1 MKDKDLM
8 KGIAEVIDAD
18 ESLDPR
24 LLALS
29 RGQASEAQLQ
39 ALEEEARGDP
49 ELALRL
55 SAYRPLDQAQL
66 KSLERIA
73 ARGSSNLWQ
82 RLGLV
87 GALAAAAAG
96 VSLSLRP
103 PVLPDYALEVRAG
116 DALKRGVT
124 EHPTT
129 RELRADSELEI
140 VLRPKTAHDQPLIA
154 QAFALADSGAWH
166 QKLPVE
172 QASTGA
178 ARLTGQAGA
187 LTGSR
192 TGPVTFVLLIA
203 HAKATVPSPQSL
215 IGRRASRASMLRGD
229 GWQAAF
235 VDVVILPF
243 AAGP

>member
-1 MKDKDLM
+1 MKDKELM
-8 KGIAEVIDAD
+8 KGIAEVVDAD

-29 RGQASEAQLQ
+29 EGRASEAQLQ
-39 ALEEEARGDP
+39 ALEEEAQGDP
-49 ELALRL
+49 ELAMRL
-55 SAYRPLDQAQL
+55 SAYRPLGEAQL

-73 ARGSSNLWQ
+73 ARRLSRLWG
-82 RLGLV
+82 RLGVV

-96 VSLSLRP
+96 ITLSLRSP
-103 PVLPDYALEVRAG
+103 ALPDYALEVRAG
-116 DALKRGVT
+116 DALKRGAT
-124 EHPTT
+124 EPPAN

-140 VLRPKTAHDQPLIA
+140 VLRPQSAHEQPLIA
-154 QAFALADSGAWH
+154 RAFATADAGAWH
-166 QKLPVE
+166 TKLPVE
-172 QASTGA
+172 KASTGA

-187 LTGSR
+187 LTNSR
-192 TGPVTFVLLIA
+192 TGAVTFVLLIA
-203 HAKATVPSPQSL
+203 HTHAKVPSLQSL
-215 IGRRASRASMLRGD
+215 IGRRASRASILRGD